1 MKKILNIILLVLI
14 TNLAYAQTKVVRGVV
29 ADDKGTTLIATT
41 VTEQENPKNIVIT
54 NTSGAFS
61 IKVGAN
67 STKLIISSVGYI
79 TKVVTITSQPLN
91 IVLKEDNSNLNEVV
105 VVGFTPQKKI
115 TNAGATSTVSG
126 KELRQSPA
134 ASFQN
139 ALAGRLPGLFQQ
151 QTSGQPG
158 ADAANIY
165 IRGVSTYT
173 GASNRPLVIV
183 DDVEYPYEQLSQ
195 LNSNEIET
203 VSILKDASSTAIYG
217 IKGANGV
224 IAITTRRGTNS
235 APKITFRSDFGLQT
249 PTIRRK
255 PLDSYNA
262 LILLKEMEVNEGR
275 DPNLT
280 FPGLVTEEALN
291 HFKLGDDPYH
301 YPSVQWYDEVMRK
314 NALQQSNNID
324 ITGGTQNLKYFVA
337 LGNVYQ
343 DGILKNIQK
352 DENFNSNYY
361 LKRYNIRSNVDLNVT
376 KTLMLKLDLS
386 ARFNEIN
393 QPNLPDVL
401 AGGAISIWRRLSSG
415 LLNPWNYP
423 VKNQDGSY
431 GGRKSATLNPVG
443 ILQYAGY
450 NRNYSNNLNLNLK
463 ANQNLDFVTKGL
475 AVRAILAYTNNVEFN
490 RSLTRGRFPTYAYL
504 PGSDILDPV
513 FPELSRL
520 EPLTATTTFDAN
532 TSNYPLRKINAQ
544 GILDYNRQLGNH
556 NLYGLIVYN
565 QLTDISGAN
574 IPANFRGYSARV
586 GYNYKSKYI
595 FELNGAYNGTDRFK
609 ASKRNGLFPAVSAGW
624 NISEESFF
632 KKALP
637 FINYMKIRGS
647 LGTVGSDDFPN
658 TYRYIYEEIY
668 NAPATA
674 ANSYWFGDNNSLQY
688 GITPGAL
695 ANEDVRWEQER
706 KLDIGT
712 DIKLLNS
719 KLGITF
725 DYFDHKRYDI
735 LTVRETVPN
744 FSGISLPPVNL
755 GIVNNKGFELDLSY
769 QNKLSENF
777 SYFVKGN
784 VSIYKNK
791 IIYRDEPYNQG
802 NPLLMRTGRPIGQIY
817 GYTSI
822 GFYND
827 AADIA
832 NSPTSVGRAVKP
844 GDLKYADINNDGK
857 IDQGDIG
864 PIGNP
869 NIPQINYGFS
879 LGTSYRGFDVSVLFQ
894 GAAKGSLSA
903 STMFQ
908 IGTVNGTPS
917 EIHLKRWTPETK
929 ETAELPRLGG
939 ANFDQSTFWLRPT
952 DYIRLKNVELGYNFN
967 NKLVSK
973 IGLSNA
979 RVYANAANLITWF
992 NLKIYDVDPES
1003 LNSTGTVE
1011 AYSSYPQQ
1019 KIVNLGLQVT
1029 F

>member
-1 MKKILNIILLVLI
+1 MKKLLNIILFVLL
-14 TNLAYAQTKVVRGVV
+14 TNLVYAQTKVVRGVV
-29 ADDKGTTLIATT
+29 VDDTGTPLISTT
-41 VTEQENPKNIVIT
+41 ITEQENPKNIVIT
-54 NTSGAFS
+54 DANGNFN
-61 IKVGAN
+61 IKVGDR
-67 STKLIISSVGYI
+67 STSLIVSSVGYVK
-79 TKVVTITSQPLN
+79 KVITITSQPLK
-91 IVLKEDNSNLNEVV
+91 ITLKEDNSNLNEVV
-105 VVGFTPQKKI
+105 VVGFTAQKKI

-165 IRGVSTYT
+165 IRGISTYT

-195 LNSNEIET
+195 LSSNEIES
-203 VSILKDASSTAIYG
+203 VSLLKDASSTAIYG

-224 IAITTRRGTNS
+224 IAITTRRGTVS
-235 APKITFRSDFGLQT
+235 EPKITFRSDFGMQM

-255 PLDSYNA
+255 PLGAYDA
-262 LILLKEMEVNEGR
+262 LTLLKEQEVNEGR

-280 FPGLVTEEALN
+280 YPGLVTEEALN
-291 HFKLGDDPYH
+291 HFKLGDDPYR
-301 YPSVQWYDEVMRK
+301 YPSVKWYDEVMRK
-314 NALQQSNNID
+314 SALQQSNNVD
-324 ITGGTQNLKYFVA
+324 IVGGTQNLKYFVA
-337 LGNVYQ
+337 LGSVFQN
-343 DGILKNIQK
+343 GILKEIAK
-352 DENFNSNYY
+352 EENFNSNYY
-361 LKRYNIRSNVDLNVT
+361 LKRYNIRSNIDLNVT
-376 KTLMLKLDLS
+376 KTLTLKLDLS
-386 ARFNEIN
+386 ARFNEVN

-401 AGGAISIWRRLSSG
+401 AGGAISFWRRLSSG
-415 LLNPWNYP
+415 LLTPWNYP
-423 VKNQDGSY
+423 VKNADGSY

-450 NRNYSNNLNLNLK
+450 NRDYSNNLNANIK

-475 AVRAILAYTNNVEFN
+475 AARVILAYTNNVEFG
-490 RSLTRGRFPTYAYL
+490 RSLTRGRFPTFAYL
-504 PGSDILDPV
+504 TGSDVLDPV
-513 FPELSRL
+513 FPELSRI
-520 EPLTATTTFDAN
+520 EPLTLATTYGVPF
-532 TSNYPLRKINAQ
+532 RKINTQ
-544 GILDYNRQLGNH
+544 GIIDYNRQLGNH
-556 NLYGLIVYN
+556 NLYGLVVYN
-565 QLTDISGAN
+565 QLTDISGATV
-574 IPANFRGYSARV
+574 PANFRGYSLRA

-595 FELNGAYNGTDRFK
+595 IELNGAYNGTDRFK
-609 ASKRNGLFPAVSAGW
+609 ASKRNGLFPAVSAAW
-624 NISEESFF
+624 NISEEPFF
-632 KKALP
+632 KKAIP
-637 FINYMKIRGS
+637 FINYWKIRGS
-647 LGTVGSDDFPN
+647 LGTVGSDDFPSA
-658 TYRYIYEEIY
+658 YRYIYEEIY

-674 ANSYWFGDNNSLQY
+674 ANSYWFGDNNTLQY

-695 ANEDVRWEQER
+695 ANSDVKWEQER

-725 DYFDHKRYDI
+725 DYFDHRRYDI

-744 FSGISLPPVNL
+744 FSGITLPPVNL

-769 QNKLSENF
+769 QDNFSKNF
-777 SYFVKGN
+777 SYFFKGN
-784 VSIYKNK
+784 ISLYKNK
-791 IIYRDEPYNQG
+791 IIERDEPYNQG

-817 GYTSI
+817 GYTNI
-822 GFYND
+822 GYYND
-827 AADIA
+827 ANDIA
-832 NSPTSVGRAVKP
+832 NSPTSVGRSVKP

-879 LGTSYRGFDVSVLFQ
+879 LGANYKGFDISLLFQ

-908 IGTVNGTPS
+908 IGNVNGIPS

-929 ETAELPRLGG
+929 DIAELPRLGG
-939 ANFDQSTFWLRPT
+939 PNFDMSTFWLRPT
-952 DYIRLKNVELGYNFN
+952 DYIRLKNIELGYNFN
-967 NKLVSK
+967 NKLVNK
-973 IGLSNA
+973 IGLKNA
-979 RVYANAANLITWF
+979 RIYTNAANLVTWF
-992 NLKIYDVDPES
+992 KLKIYDIDPES
-1003 LNSTGTVE
+1003 INSTGTVE

-1019 KIVNLGLQVT
+1019 KIVNFGLQVT